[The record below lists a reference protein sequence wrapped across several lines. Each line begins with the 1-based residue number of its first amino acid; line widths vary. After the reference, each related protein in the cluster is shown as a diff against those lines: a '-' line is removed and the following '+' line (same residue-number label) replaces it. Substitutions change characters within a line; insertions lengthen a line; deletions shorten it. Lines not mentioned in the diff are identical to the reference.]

1 MNQNDYNKLAEKT
14 MSTNFYVTEQKQ
26 INLLHAA
33 LGLMTESV
41 ELIENYDGTK
51 EYDST
56 NVFEEIG
63 DVTWYLSI
71 IQRELG
77 FEFDDNF
84 FVKSSN
90 EEESLKEY
98 SMIYCVDLI
107 KSVNNILDYHKKMA
121 FYNKPMD
128 RNKYIDY
135 AAQSAKSLKVIV
147 SLEGFNI
154 SDIHERNIAKLKARY
169 GEKFNEESAL
179 NRDLK
184 TERKILESN

>member
-1 MNQNDYNKLAEKT
+1 MNQENYNKLAEKT

-41 ELIENYDGTK
+41 ELIENYDGSK
-51 EYDST
+51 EYDSV
-56 NVFEEIG
+56 NVFEELG
-63 DVTWYLSI
+63 DITWYLSI

-77 FEFDDNF
+77 FQIDDSF
-84 FVKSSN
+84 FKKEDTMN
-90 EEESLKEY
+90 ELFKEY
-98 SMIYCVDLI
+98 STIYCVDLI

-128 RNKYIDY
+128 SNKYRDY
-135 AAQSAKSLKVIV
+135 ANQVAKSLKVIV
-147 SLEGFNI
+147 VLEGFNI

-169 GEKFNEESAL
+169 GEKFNEEGAL
-179 NRDLK
+179 NRDLDK
-184 TERKILESN
+184 ERAILAN